1 MNSISKAK
9 SWFLKKMTKEV
20 TRDQVTT
27 DQEKEMVPLLF
38 LISWIR
44 K

>member
-9 SWFLKKMTKEV
+9 SWFLKKMTEEV

-27 DQEKEMVPLLF
+27 DQVKEMVPMLF